1 MEWLSQDRR
10 YDIKHWWSSLCIGIV
25 FIIAALWMTF
35 TPVYSYVTLTL
46 LFSIA
51 ILLSGALEIVFAIG
65 NRKVLS
71 SWGWYLAAGIIDI
84 PVGLYLIAYPVA
96 TMEVI
101 PYIIG
106 FWLLFRGFTL
116 CGYSTDLSV
125 YKVRGWG
132 WYLAFGIVSLLCSL
146 VLLCVPFQE
155 EGYET
160 YMLAL
165 SLFIIGS
172 FRIVF
177 SFELKK
183 LGR

>member
-1 MEWLSQDRR
+1 M
-10 YDIKHWWSSLCIGIV
+10 CIGIV
-25 FIIAALWMTF
+25 FIIAALWLTF
-35 TPVYSYVTLTL
+35 VPVYSYVVITA

-51 ILLSGALEIVFAIG
+51 ILLSGFLEILFAIG
-65 NRKVLS
+65 NRKSLR

-84 PVGLYLIAYPVA
+84 PVGLYLIAYPIA
-96 TMEVI
+96 TMKVI

-116 CGYSTDLSV
+116 CGYSTDLGV

-132 WYLAFGIVSLLCSL
+132 WYLAFGIVSLICSL
-146 VLLCVPFQE
+146 VLLFIPFNE
-155 EGYET
+155 EGYEV
-160 YMLAL
+160 YMLAF
-165 SLFIIGS
+165 SLFIIGA

-177 SFELKK
+177 SIELKK